1 MKPIIKPSTTTIR
14 STTTTTSTTRSTT
27 SLPTS
32 TSTTKVD
39 HNPNNIEIGTLNV
52 DHSIKNDGLKDIVDQ
67 NLNEIDSDYLVQHK
81 NDNNKPVI
89 EQIFDIRALLRH
101 ELKNMIGK
109 SQFRNPNSVDT
120 QINIET
126 LNVDIGTLNM
136 DNTKQQCPVRDINE
150 VLLGNDDNKKT
161 GGVEDDVLSNVV
173 KNYYTNSISEI
184 ENDRRKYSGKH
195 KNSPMFIKFVNE

>member
-14 STTTTTSTTRSTT
+14 STTTTSSTTRSTT

-32 TSTTKVD
+32 TSTTEVD

-52 DHSIKNDGLKDIVDQ
+52 DHSTKNDGLKDIVDQ
-67 NLNEIDSDYLVQHK
+67 NLNEIDSDLHK
-81 NDNNKPVI
+81 INNNNPVV

-109 SQFRNPNSVDT
+109 SQFRNPNNVET

-150 VLLGNDDNKKT
+150 VFLGNDDKNDKT
-161 GGVEDDVLSNVV
+161 TDDVLSNVV
-173 KNYYTNSISEI
+173 KNYYNSEI

>member
-1 MKPIIKPSTTTIR
+1 MKPILKPSTTTTR
-14 STTTTTSTTRSTT
+14 STTTTTTTRSTT
-27 SLPTS
+27 SSTS
-32 TSTTKVD
+32 TTTKVD

-52 DHSIKNDGLKDIVDQ
+52 DHSTKNDGLKDIVDQ
-67 NLNEIDSDYLVQHK
+67 NLNEIDSDLHK
-81 NDNNKPVI
+81 INNNNPVV

-109 SQFRNPNSVDT
+109 SQFRNPNNVET

-150 VLLGNDDNKKT
+150 VFLGNDDKNDKT
-161 GGVEDDVLSNVV
+161 TDDVLSNVV
-173 KNYYTNSISEI
+173 KNYYNSEI

>member
-1 MKPIIKPSTTTIR
+1 MKPILKPSTTTTR
-14 STTTTTSTTRSTT
+14 STTTTTTTSTTRSTT
-27 SLPTS
+27 SSTS
-32 TSTTKVD
+32 TTTKVD

-52 DHSIKNDGLKDIVDQ
+52 DHSTKNDGLKDIVDQ
-67 NLNEIDSDYLVQHK
+67 NLNEIDSGLHK
-81 NDNNKPVI
+81 INNNNPVV
-89 EQIFDIRALLRH
+89 EQIFDIRALLKH

-109 SQFRNPNSVDT
+109 SQFRNPNNVET

>member
-1 MKPIIKPSTTTIR
+1 MKPILKPSTTTTR
-14 STTTTTSTTRSTT
+14 STTTTSTTTRSTT
-27 SLPTS
+27 SSTS
-32 TSTTKVD
+32 TTTKVD

-52 DHSIKNDGLKDIVDQ
+52 DHSTKNDGLKDIVDQ
-67 NLNEIDSDYLVQHK
+67 NLNEIDSDLHK
-81 NDNNKPVI
+81 INNNNPVV

-109 SQFRNPNSVDT
+109 SQFRNPNNVET

-150 VLLGNDDNKKT
+150 VFLGNDDKNDKT
-161 GGVEDDVLSNVV
+161 TDDVLSNVV
-173 KNYYTNSISEI
+173 KNYYNSEI

>member
-1 MKPIIKPSTTTIR
+1 MKPLIKPSTTTLR
-14 STTTTTSTTRSTT
+14 STTTTSTTRSTT
-27 SLPTS
+27 LPTS
-32 TSTTKVD
+32 ITTTKVD

-81 NDNNKPVI
+81 NNNNKPVI

-150 VLLGNDDNKKT
+150 VLLGKDDNKTT
-161 GGVEDDVLSNVV
+161 GEDDVLSNVV

>member
-14 STTTTTSTTRSTT
+14 STTTTSSTTRSTT

-161 GGVEDDVLSNVV
+161 GGGEDDVLSNVV